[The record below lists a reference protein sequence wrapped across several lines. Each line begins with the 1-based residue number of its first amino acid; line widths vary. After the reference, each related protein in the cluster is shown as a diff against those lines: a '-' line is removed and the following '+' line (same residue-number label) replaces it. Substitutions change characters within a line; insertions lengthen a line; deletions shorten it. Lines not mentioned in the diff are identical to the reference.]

1 LTDLLC
7 ERLTRRQWA
16 VTVEVVTPA
25 VGDEHTRARILALAA
40 AMRDDE
46 RIAALALTDRTT
58 GAPTDDVVHLGALV
72 AAASLAVPLVHV
84 AGKGRT
90 PQDLDTLLRR
100 LRDAG
105 LTSVLL
111 TGGDVRSE
119 DVGSDRVPSEAPGR
133 TGAPAAPYDA
143 VSMLADAA
151 RIVPGFLLCGVLEPL
166 PGRALQESYD
176 RAVSK
181 RTVAVRAGAAW
192 PPLALVAQVTWALA
206 LRETIAGWQAPLDV
220 PILGAVMWLTR
231 QRLQFLR
238 EHRIGG
244 IVVPPALRSR
254 LNGESPEDAQRRLTL
269 DLVALRRLGYAGAH
283 ISGLL
288 TPSRITAVLD
298 ESDRLDASLGDDW
311 RVVSQRERGAR

>member
-1 LTDLLC
+1 MTDLLR
-7 ERLTRRQWA
+7 ERLAHRQWA

-25 VGDEHTRARILALAA
+25 VGDEHARARILALAA

-46 RIAALALTDRTT
+46 RIAALTLTDRTT
-58 GAPTDDVVHLGALV
+58 GAPTEDVVPLAALV
-72 AAASLAVPLVHV
+72 TAASLAVPLVHV

-90 PQDLDTLLRR
+90 PEDLDTLLRR
-100 LRDAG
+100 LREAG

-111 TGGDVRSE
+111 TGGDVRPQ
-119 DVGSDRVPSEAPGR
+119 DVRLAPGDAAPSGA
-133 TGAPAAPYDA
+133 GAPAALYDA

-151 RIVPGFLLCGVLEPL
+151 RIVPGFLLCGVLEPRL
-166 PGRALQESYD
+166 GRALQESHD
-176 RAVSK
+176 RAVRK
-181 RTVAVRAGAAW
+181 RMAAVRPGAAW
-192 PPLALVAQVTWALA
+192 PPLALIAQVSWDLA
-206 LRETIAGWQAPLDV
+206 LREAIAEWQAPLVV

-244 IVVPPALRSR
+244 IVVPPALRRR
-254 LNGESPEDAQRRLTL
+254 LNGESPEDARRRLAL

-288 TPSRITAVLD
+288 TPARITAVLD
-298 ESDRLDASLGDDW
+298 EADRLDASLGDDW
-311 RVVSQRERGAR
+311 RVASQCLGES